1 MARPPTTRTI
11 HERRD
16 ATVML
21 ADISGFTA
29 LSERTDPERVTEI
42 VNACFERLEATVHF
56 GIAAFESGAQ
66 TIDRRALVNDESL
79 LRFNCRPLCIYL

>member
-1 MARPPTTRTI
+1 MARPPTARTI

-29 LSERTDPERVTEI
+29 LSERTDPEHVTDI
-42 VNACFERLEATVHF
+42 VNACFERL
-56 GIAAFESGAQ
+56 
-66 TIDRRALVNDESL
+66 
-79 LRFNCRPLCIYL
+79 